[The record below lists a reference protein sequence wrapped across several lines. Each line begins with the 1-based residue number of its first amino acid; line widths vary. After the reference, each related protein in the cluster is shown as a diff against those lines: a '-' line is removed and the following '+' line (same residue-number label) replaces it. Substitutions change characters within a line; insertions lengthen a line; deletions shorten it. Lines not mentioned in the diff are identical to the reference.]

1 MTQITVTKEGAR
13 YVARFQFD
21 WATKDAVKAA
31 GFRFS
36 STEKLWYTSD
46 PLVAGK
52 LDPELGQQVA
62 ARANASIEA
71 SRSAASDA
79 SVPAPDGL
87 SYLPYQLAGVA
98 YMRDHRDVLLADE
111 MGLGKTIQAIGLVN
125 DDASIRSVLVVC
137 PASLKIN
144 WARELGKWLVRPLSV
159 GIANGHLPATDI
171 VVVNY
176 DVLAKLR
183 REIDARSWDLL
194 VADECF
200 PADTMVL
207 TEKGPLPIGDIVER
221 KMPVRVVAWDSSRNK
236 PCLRKITHY
245 FKIPRST
252 ALLRVKHT
260 RGELICTENHEVF
273 VNDLNRGRYFQAKL
287 LRRGDA
293 LRVVPGAVRQS
304 RQESTEALL
313 RNVVFGEVEDEP
325 ARNQGARLYA
335 GEGRKG
341 APRAP
346 GLVPDRCWE
355 SARATPLGGDASE
368 QPLSGPG
375 RRSEGFGCQEGQ
387 TVRRDARRERPS
399 YHSAEVAEAA
409 TAWVEGGIC
418 NTDRQAQRVSDSVQ
432 GRPGRADAEDCRGS
446 GRWVAQL
453 QEGTGDGREEG
464 WDADIARVVSVE
476 VYQPAGG
483 SGHRGS
489 ADDHQFVYCLE
500 VEEHHNFFADG
511 VLVSNCH
518 MAKNPKAQRTQA
530 LLGKWDRDPSKRVAG
545 IAARR
550 RVFLTG
556 TPIVN
561 RPVELWPL
569 VQALDPRGLGQNF
582 MGYAKRYC
590 AAWHNGYGWDFTG
603 ASNLEELQQR
613 LRASFMV
620 RRLKAD
626 VLTDLPAKR
635 RQVVVLPPPASA
647 AAAIR
652 AETEVYARY
661 EEAVDRL
668 RANEVAFE
676 EMSRVRHEVA
686 VAKAPQVAEHVAAL
700 LEEVEKVVV
709 FVHHH
714 DVARIVAEAFPGAA
728 VVTGETPVGQRALE
742 VDRFQHDAG
751 CRVFVGSIHAAGV
764 GLTLTAAQNVVFAE
778 LDWVP
783 GNVSQAE
790 DRLHRIGQRGSVNV
804 QHLVFDG
811 SVDAR
816 MAKVIVEKQ
825 EVIEQALD
833 RGTAR
838 VEVEQVEL
846 PPERP
851 APAPVP
857 ARREDDLTVEV
868 PAEVPF

>member
-1 MTQITVTKEGAR
+1 MTQVTVTKEGAR

-36 STEKLWYTSD
+36 PTEKLWYTSD
-46 PLVAGK
+46 PLVTGK
-52 LDPELGQQVA
+52 LDPELGREAA

-79 SVPAPDGL
+79 TVPAPEGL

-98 YMRDHRDVLLADE
+98 YMRNHRDVLLADE

-159 GIANGHLPATDI
+159 GIANGHLPPTDI
-171 VVVNY
+171 VIVNY
-176 DVLAKLR
+176 DVLAKFR
-183 REIDARSWDLL
+183 REIDRRSWDLL
-194 VADECF
+194 VGDE
-200 PADTMVL
+200 
-207 TEKGPLPIGDIVER
+207 I
-221 KMPVRVVAWDSSRNK
+221 
-236 PCLRKITHY
+236 HY
-245 FKIPRST
+245 
-252 ALLRVKHT
+252 
-260 RGELICTENHEVF
+260 C
-273 VNDLNRGRYFQAKL
+273 
-287 LRRGDA
+287 
-293 LRVVPGAVRQS
+293 
-304 RQESTEALL
+304 
-313 RNVVFGEVEDEP
+313 
-325 ARNQGARLYA
+325 
-335 GEGRKG
+335 
-341 APRAP
+341 
-346 GLVPDRCWE
+346 
-355 SARATPLGGDASE
+355 
-368 QPLSGPG
+368 
-375 RRSEGFGCQEGQ
+375 
-387 TVRRDARRERPS
+387 
-399 YHSAEVAEAA
+399 
-409 TAWVEGGIC
+409 
-418 NTDRQAQRVSDSVQ
+418 
-432 GRPGRADAEDCRGS
+432 
-446 GRWVAQL
+446 
-453 QEGTGDGREEG
+453 
-464 WDADIARVVSVE
+464 
-476 VYQPAGG
+476 
-483 SGHRGS
+483 
-489 ADDHQFVYCLE
+489 
-500 VEEHHNFFADG
+500 
-511 VLVSNCH
+511 
-518 MAKNPKAQRTQA
+518 KNGKTQRTRA
-530 LLGKWDRDPSKRVAG
+530 MFGKWDRDPSKRVTG

-569 VQALDPRGLGQNF
+569 VQALDPRGLGGNF

-590 AAWHNGYGWDFTG
+590 NAWHNGYGWDFTG

-613 LRASFMV
+613 LRAGFMV

-635 RQVVVLPPPASA
+635 RQVVVLPSPASA

-652 AETEVYARY
+652 AEAEVYARY

-686 VAKAPQVAEHVAAL
+686 VAKTPQVVEHVAAL

-728 VVTGETPVGQRALE
+728 VVTGETPVGQRSLE
-742 VDRFQHDAG
+742 VDRFQRDAD
-751 CRVFVGSIHAAGV
+751 CRVFVGSIRAAGV

-825 EVIEQALD
+825 EVIERALD
-833 RGTAR
+833 RGTAA
-838 VEVEQVEL
+838 VEVDQVEL

-851 APAPVP
+851 APDPLP
-857 ARREDDLTVEV
+857 ARREDDLLVEV
-868 PAEVPF
+868 PTEIPF